1 MHQDLDQSSQHH
13 YLLLLLHN
21 DTLNQDKKD
30 VEPVAHA
37 RTVSSKNPLLRLLVS
52 DENVVCLVPDCV
64 FTALT
69 AARIMHLLCT

>member
-1 MHQDLDQSSQHH
+1 MHRDLDQSSTPPPSPP
-13 YLLLLLHN
+13 LLYN
-21 DTLNQDKKD
+21 DTLDQDKKD
-30 VEPVAHA
+30 VEPVPHA

-64 FTALT
+64 FTTLT